1 MCAGALHVSPP
12 PHLFPC
18 KIKNKEPGV
27 WWSKYASDLNGSTL
41 ERRVSIKGGCA
52 ITISATDGPPSQ

>member
-1 MCAGALHVSPP
+1 MCAGALHVFP

-18 KIKNKEPGV
+18 KFKNKEPGV
-27 WWSKYASDLNGSTL
+27 WRSKYASDLNDSTL

-52 ITISATDGPPSQ
+52 VTNSATDDPPSQ